1 MKPTS
6 TLSSYW
12 FVRQSGE
19 MLVGSIAEIDCRK
32 QASLTMPAASSSF
45 AATLRHAQDAPSI
58 SRGFAP
64 LDLVGAISEPT
75 FT

>member
-19 MLVGSIAEIDCRK
+19 MLVGSIAENRR
-32 QASLTMPAASSSF
+32 L
-45 AATLRHAQDAPSI
+45 
-58 SRGFAP
+58 
-64 LDLVGAISEPT
+64 
-75 FT
+75 